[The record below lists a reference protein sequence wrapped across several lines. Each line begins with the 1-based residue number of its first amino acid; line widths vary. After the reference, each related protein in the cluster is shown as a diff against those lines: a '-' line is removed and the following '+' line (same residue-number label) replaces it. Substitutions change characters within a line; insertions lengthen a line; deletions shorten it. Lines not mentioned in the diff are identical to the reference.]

1 MRSLIYLAAMAVL
14 VVIAASCN
22 LTGPSEPLTG
32 NWRSNVG
39 DKFTF
44 AYMSVEQ
51 HGDEIS
57 GTACASAPGVG
68 FFYKAVPVRGEFPSV
83 LFDVAATYTQP
94 CCAAATGTRFS
105 GRQDSTGDI
114 IGVYNNREV
123 RFTRTDAVVC
133 QD

>member
-1 MRSLIYLAAMAVL
+1 MRSDIYIAAMAVL
-14 VVIAASCN
+14 VISLSSCN

-44 AYMSVEQ
+44 AFLSIEQ
-51 HGDEIS
+51 QGDQIS
-57 GTACASAPGVG
+57 GTACAAAAGVG
-68 FFYKAVPVRGEFPSV
+68 FFYKGVPIRGEFPHV
-83 LFDVAATYTQP
+83 QFDVAATYTQP
-94 CCAAATGTRFS
+94 CCAAVTGTRFS

-123 RFTRTDAVVC
+123 RFTRWSGPVC